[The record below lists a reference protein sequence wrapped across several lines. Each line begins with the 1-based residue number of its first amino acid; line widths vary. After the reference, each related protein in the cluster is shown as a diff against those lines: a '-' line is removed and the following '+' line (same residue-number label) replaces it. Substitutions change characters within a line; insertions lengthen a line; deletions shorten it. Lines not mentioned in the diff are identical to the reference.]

1 MLHLLYVF
9 AFTII
14 AFIAVSN
21 LIRSLYNISSESQNY
36 YGSKANS
43 PNYYREKN
51 SMSSRNIVPHPE
63 LLDAQGKPI
72 NEPLL
77 VMKSVTV
84 DDARQTLD
92 KIYEA
97 SPTNRQENKE

>member
-21 LIRSLYNISSESQNY
+21 LIRSLYKISSESQNY
-36 YGSKANS
+36 YGSKSNS
-43 PNYYREKN
+43 PEYLRRK
-51 SMSSRNIVPHPE
+51 MARNIVPHPE
-63 LLDAQGKPI
+63 LFDEYGRPI

-77 VMKSVTV
+77 VMKSVTLE
-84 DDARQTLD
+84 DAREQLD
-92 KIYEA
+92 KIYDS
-97 SPTNRQENKE
+97 SPSKTEE

>member
-21 LIRSLYNISSESQNY
+21 LIRSLLRVNTDSQNY
-36 YGSKANS
+36 YGSKSNS
-43 PNYYREKN
+43 PDYLRNR
-51 SMSSRNIVPHPE
+51 RNIVPHPE
-63 LLDAQGKPI
+63 LLDNQGRPI

-77 VMKSVTV
+77 VIKSVSL
-84 DDARQTLD
+84 DDAREKLD
-92 KIYEA
+92 RIYDS
-97 SPTNRQENKE
+97 SPNKTEE